1 MKEFKTYL
9 ILIILTAVLSG
20 QVVWNEP
27 PDTIW
32 YGNQSRWVEIQK
44 LHKPVLDT
52 NFLSR

>member
-1 MKEFKTYL
+1 MITVF
-9 ILIILTAVLSG
+9 G
-20 QVVWNEP
+20 QIVWNEP

-32 YGNQSRWVEIQK
+32 YNNQQRWVEIQK